1 MNRRDALKGVGLSI
15 GNVIAAPTIFSLLQ
29 SCKTEDAK
37 WVPTFL
43 SVNEGV
49 VVKNLADLILPKTE
63 ATPGALDVN
72 VAEFIDLLAD
82 KAFDTQKQTIFKER
96 IGAIMKELG
105 LPEKEVNSLKTK
117 DYDVLLAKYLRA
129 TKKEKET
136 FENNE
141 HDALVLAALTD
152 LRSKVMWAY
161 TTSEQVGE
169 HVLAYDPIP
178 GVQLGCISVE
188 EATRGKKWSL

>member
-1 MNRRDALKGVGLSI
+1 MNRRDALKGVSLSI
-15 GNVIAAPTIFSLLQ
+15 GNVLAAPTIFSLLQ
-29 SCKTEDAK
+29 SCKTEEANWIPK
-37 WVPTFL
+37 FL
-43 SVNEGV
+43 SVNEGEV
-49 VVKNLADLILPKTE
+49 IKKLTDLILPNTE

-72 VAEFIDLLAD
+72 VAEFIDLMAD
-82 KAFDTQKQTIFKER
+82 KVLDIEKQTIFKER

-105 LPEKEVNSLKTK
+105 FPDKEVNSLKTH
-117 DYDVLLAKYLRA
+117 DYDNLLTKYLRA

-136 FENNE
+136 FEENK
-141 HDALVLAALTD
+141 HDALVLAALND
-152 LRSKVMWAY
+152 LRAKAIWGY

-188 EATRGKKWSL
+188 EATGGKRWSL